1 MNNHIEYYN
10 LKKFINRKAIEIYII
25 VLGSLVLIYLL
36 ISLYFVNHF
45 FLNTVINNV
54 NVSLKSYQDGEELLK
69 IYPTNYELLLIE
81 REGTTEKLNGV
92 DIKYKFNENNRL
104 HIIHSAQQ
112 SFKWV
117 FSLFKDR
124 NYYVKDLYSFDRK
137 ILRDRIE
144 YLRCLQGDK
153 ILPENVRFQYLEGSY
168 QTIKEVKGNM
178 INIDKLETA
187 ICQSLLK
194 GEPKL
199 DLDKKDCY
207 DNPRYTL
214 ISSKTAQSKQ
224 LLNRYASTSVTY
236 KFGDVSEVLDG
247 NIINQWLTV
256 DNNLDVEINV
266 RFVRKYIQSLSK
278 KYDTVGIKRNFK
290 TSLGKVVVVNGG
302 LYGFKIN
309 QDAEVLALIDH
320 ICQGENIEKEPV
332 YTQRAFARGEN
343 EIGNTYVEINITR
356 QYLWFYKEG
365 KLLAQGAVVT
375 GNPNKGNATVI
386 GTNMLNYK
394 QKGVSLTGPG
404 YEVGVTYWMPF
415 YGNIGI
421 HDATWRHSFGGTIY
435 KRSGSHGCVNA
446 PKYLA
451 KIIYENIKDGIPI
464 ISYEEPQK

>member
-178 INIDKLETA
+178 INIDK
-187 ICQSLLK
+187 
-194 GEPKL
+194 
-199 DLDKKDCY
+199 
-207 DNPRYTL
+207 
-214 ISSKTAQSKQ
+214 
-224 LLNRYASTSVTY
+224 
-236 KFGDVSEVLDG
+236 F
-247 NIINQWLTV
+247 
-256 DNNLDVEINV
+256 
-266 RFVRKYIQSLSK
+266 
-278 KYDTVGIKRNFK
+278 
-290 TSLGKVVVVNGG
+290 
-302 LYGFKIN
+302 
-309 QDAEVLALIDH
+309 
-320 ICQGENIEKEPV
+320 EN
-332 YTQRAFARGEN
+332 T
-343 EIGNTYVEINITR
+343 
-356 QYLWFYKEG
+356 
-365 KLLAQGAVVT
+365 
-375 GNPNKGNATVI
+375 
-386 GTNMLNYK
+386 
-394 QKGVSLTGPG
+394 
-404 YEVGVTYWMPF
+404 
-415 YGNIGI
+415 
-421 HDATWRHSFGGTIY
+421 
-435 KRSGSHGCVNA
+435 
-446 PKYLA
+446 
-451 KIIYENIKDGIPI
+451 
-464 ISYEEPQK
+464 